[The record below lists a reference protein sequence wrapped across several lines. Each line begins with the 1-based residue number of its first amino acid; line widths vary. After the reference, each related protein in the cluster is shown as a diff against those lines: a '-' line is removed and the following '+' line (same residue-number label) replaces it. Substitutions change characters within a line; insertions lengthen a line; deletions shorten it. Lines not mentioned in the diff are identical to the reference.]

1 MCGCT
6 TPMWRP
12 RRPRYRID
20 PPWRWS
26 TLLRINNWA
35 VYQLFKYAVY
45 IFLAVNVYLFF
56 ADEYG
61 AAQLQFA
68 EGVAL
73 GQIIEAYAATIDTA
87 AWVVLLLMFELETY
101 ALEDEQFTPPVQW
114 SLHGLRVL
122 CYGFI
127 GYAFYGYIA
136 NVAYLSDV
144 SPVAGLSNLCALA
157 DGAWSY
163 AVTLDEFAAITAAN
177 CATFS
182 EAASFLQ
189 ISDINAVVDQTGLQ
203 DIRALAWVD
212 VINAG
217 VWILVVL
224 ILEFDVR
231 MQERGILEGAA
242 LKFSNV
248 IKFVLY
254 SILFLA
260 AVYWGFKGDF
270 VDFWDAFLWLVAF
283 FFIEMNVVE
292 WRKEDRETELPA
304 AD

>member
-1 MCGCT
+1 M
-6 TPMWRP
+6 
-12 RRPRYRID
+12 
-20 PPWRWS
+20 
-26 TLLRINNWA
+26 RINNWA

-45 IFLAVNVYLFF
+45 ILLAMNVYWFF

-68 EGVAL
+68 GGIGL

-101 ALEDEQFTPPVQW
+101 VLEDEQFTPPVQW

-136 NVAYLSDV
+136 NLTYLSDV
-144 SPVAGLSNLCALA
+144 APVAGLSNLCALA
-157 DGAWSY
+157 DSAWSY

-182 EAASFLQ
+182 EAVSFLQ
-189 ISDINAVVDQTGLQ
+189 ISDIKAVVDQAGLQ

-212 VINAG
+212 VINAC
-217 VWILVVL
+217 VWILIVL

-242 LKFSNV
+242 LKSSNV

-292 WRKEDRETELPA
+292 WRKEDRESELPA
-304 AD
+304 PG